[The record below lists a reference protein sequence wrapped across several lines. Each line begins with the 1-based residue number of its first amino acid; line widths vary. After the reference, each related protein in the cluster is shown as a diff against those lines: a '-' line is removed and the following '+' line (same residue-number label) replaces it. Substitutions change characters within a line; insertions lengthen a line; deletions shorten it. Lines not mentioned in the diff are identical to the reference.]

1 MDAHDLVV
9 AHRAHRRELAADRAR
24 FIAFAWGVAA
34 GIAGVVAAF
43 LLSVLWG
50 AR

>member
-1 MDAHDLVV
+1 MDGHDYVV

-24 FIAFAWGVAA
+24 FVSFCWGVVS
-34 GIAGVVAAF
+34 GIAAIVSVF
-43 LLSVLWG
+43 LLSVLWS